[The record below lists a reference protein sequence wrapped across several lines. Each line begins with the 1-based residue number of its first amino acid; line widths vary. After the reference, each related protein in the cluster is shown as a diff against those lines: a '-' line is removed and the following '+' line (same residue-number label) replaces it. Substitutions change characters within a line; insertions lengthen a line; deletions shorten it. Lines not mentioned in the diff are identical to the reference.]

1 MPIDLGNHD
10 TNILFSRKNAF
21 YAANVDKW
29 QRGLA
34 AYGGG
39 SAYVKQALIQHTNE
53 IPPEYAERLKRAC
66 YMNYPRRVATVITQY
81 VLAKRP
87 ERDGATPEIVE
98 DFSRTGMRV
107 DEVMRQFSTYLNICG
122 CAWLCVDAPAFDGVK
137 TRKDELEE
145 RLRPYC
151 VAMNPLCVPDW
162 HYGGDGRL
170 DWVLTAELK
179 IDNSNPFSNPVEFD
193 IRKLWMKDRV
203 IIVSLNKT
211 SGEKTVSQVPNPIGE
226 VPFIRHVEVDGYGI
240 GENHWFEDVVRI
252 SDAILNAE
260 SEAQMNCL
268 KQMFGLLVI
277 PEDFLDTVK
286 QLKKAEDDGE
296 GGNAQGKPGEPLS
309 YTLARSAAL
318 FESKDGANVSR
329 YIQPAGTE
337 TQTIRNEI
345 EALRRELFSVV
356 GLATTKETRMVESA
370 ESKAWDFQSVEAFME
385 TRADI
390 LEQCEV
396 KAWELLNE
404 WDSNIAVPTV
414 SYNRNFALLDL
425 QNSVATLLQLSGF
438 CQEND
443 QFQREVEKTA
453 VEMLNRLRQLP
464 AEAVEAINKAIDSST
479 PGKDNK
485 EKNEMIKQ
493 MKDEMNNNADDGA
506 GAGDDGGENPDAG
519 GNPPKNQI
527 GFNR

>member
-1 MPIDLGNHD
+1 MPIDLANFD
-10 TNILFSRKNAF
+10 KNILFTRQNAF
-21 YAANVDKW
+21 YVKNVTKW
-29 QRGLA
+29 QRGMS

-39 SAYVKQALIQHTNE
+39 SAYVKEALIKHTNE
-53 IPPEYAERLKRAC
+53 IQPEYAERINRAC

-87 ERDGATPEIVE
+87 ERDGANAKIVE

-107 DEVMRQFSTYLNICG
+107 DEVMRQFSTFLNICG
-122 CAWLCVDAPAFDGVK
+122 CAWLCVDAPAFEGVK
-137 TRKDELEE
+137 TRKDEIEQ

-151 VAMNPLCVPDW
+151 VALNPLSVPDW
-162 HYGGDGRL
+162 HYGADGRL
-170 DWVLTAELK
+170 DWVLTSEQK
-179 IDNSNPFSNPVEFD
+179 IDNSNPMANPVEYD
-193 IRKLWMKDRV
+193 IRKLWMKDQV

-211 SGEKTVSQVPNPIGE
+211 SGQKTVSAVPNPIGE

-286 QLKKAEDDGE
+286 ELKKSENE
-296 GGNAQGKPGEPLS
+296 GNSGNTEGKPGEPLS

-318 FESKDGANVSR
+318 FESMEGKGISR

-396 KAWELLNE
+396 KAWQLLNK
-404 WDSNIAVPTV
+404 WDDSITVPSV

-425 QNSVATLLQLSGF
+425 QSSVATLLQLSGF

-464 AEAVEAINKAIDSST
+464 ADSVAEINKAIDSST

-485 EKNEMIKQ
+485 EKNEMIRQ
-493 MKDEMNNNADDGA
+493 MKDEMNNNADDDA